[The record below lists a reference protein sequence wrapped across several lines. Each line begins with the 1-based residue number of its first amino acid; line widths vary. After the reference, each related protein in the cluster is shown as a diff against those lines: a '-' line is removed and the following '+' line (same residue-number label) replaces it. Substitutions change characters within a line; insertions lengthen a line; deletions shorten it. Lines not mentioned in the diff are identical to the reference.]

1 MRQGRCRKLY
11 ERSFTYTA
19 LHWSSVVKQMDLMEF
34 LTVLIL
40 VFALFMLLAGIFT
53 AYFGSGKSRM
63 IGVVLLVI
71 GLVIGILWVVMGMD
85 GVGIIDVNLS
95 KVIWDAF
102 LYIAAG
108 VLGALAAIGMFLVA
122 IMKS

>member
-1 MRQGRCRKLY
+1 M
-11 ERSFTYTA
+11 E
-19 LHWSSVVKQMDLMEF
+19 LMEF

-63 IGVVLLVI
+63 IGVALLVV
-71 GLVIGILWVVMGMD
+71 GLVVGVLWAVLSLGEDGMIEVD
-85 GVGIIDVNLS
+85 LG

-108 VLGALAAIGMFLVA
+108 VLGALAAIGVFLVA